1 MKLEELLKGVAAER
15 VLGAPR
21 LDAAGLSCDSR
32 AVRAGDL
39 FVALSGARSDGHA
52 FVREALDAGAAGVV
66 VERPEIFE
74 SLRTGGGRKVAVL
87 VRDSRKALARLSAN
101 FHGNPSHRLTVA
113 GITGT
118 NGKTTTSY
126 LCESVLLAAGLR
138 PGVVGTVN
146 YRVGGQ
152 VWPSTHTTPG
162 PLELDE
168 LLVRMAEA
176 GARGAVM
183 EVSSHALS
191 QCRVDGIEFDAVI
204 FTNLTQD
211 HLDFHPTMNDYFLA
225 KRRLFTEVLAEQRLK
240 KTPALVINADDEWGR
255 KLLAEARSAGRRAL
269 AYTLSKNGEGVSGPC
284 EIYPTSLSWDAA
296 GFRAGV
302 RTPAGEL
309 QLKSPLVG
317 EHNVYNALAAVGMG
331 VGLGL
336 LPAVIEQ
343 GIASCA
349 RVPGR
354 LDPVPHSLGFTV
366 LVDYAHSPDA
376 LRNVLPAARKL
387 ARGKV
392 LCVFGC
398 GGDRDRAKRPLMAR
412 AVSELADLAILTS
425 DNPRTEDP
433 AQILADTRA
442 GLQGREGREYVIES
456 DRRKAISLAIER
468 AQAGDVVLIAGKG
481 HEDYQIVG
489 TQKHHFDDREEAA
502 RALRSRE
509 GAAAASARG
518 RSGAGS

>member
-1 MKLEELLKGVAAER
+1 MRLEELLKGVAAEC
-15 VLGAPR
+15 VLGNLRAP
-21 LDAAGLSCDSR
+21 ASGLSCDSR

-39 FVALSGARSDGHA
+39 FVALSGTKSDGHA
-52 FVREALDAGAAGVV
+52 FVRQALEAGAAGAV
-66 VERPEIFE
+66 VERPEVFE
-74 SLRTGGGRKVAVL
+74 SLRAGGVSGVAVL

-126 LCESVLLAAGLR
+126 LCESVLQAAGLR
-138 PGVVGTVN
+138 PGVLGTVN
-146 YRVGGQ
+146 YRVAGEA
-152 VWPSTHTTPG
+152 WPSTHTTPG
-162 PLELDE
+162 PLELE
-168 LLVRMAEA
+168 ALLVRMAKA
-176 GARGAVM
+176 GARSVVM

-191 QCRVDGIEFDAVI
+191 QCRVDSVEFDAVL

-225 KRRLFTEVLAEQRLK
+225 KRRLFTEVLGDQRLK
-240 KTPALVINADDEWGR
+240 KTPALVINADDESGR
-255 KLLAEARSAGRRAL
+255 KLLAEAKAAGRRVL
-269 AYTLSKNGEGVSGPC
+269 AYTLSKDGGSASGAC
-284 EIYPTSLSWDAA
+284 EIYPASLSWDAA
-296 GFRAGV
+296 GFRARV
-302 RTPAGEL
+302 RTPVGDL
-309 QLKSPLVG
+309 NLRSPLPG

-336 LPAVIEQ
+336 LPGVIEQ
-343 GIASCA
+343 GIASCV

-354 LDPVPHSLGFTV
+354 LDPVPNSLGITV

-425 DNPRTEDP
+425 DNPRAEDP

-442 GLQGREGREYVIES
+442 GLQGQEGREYVIES
-456 DRRKAISLAIER
+456 DRRKAITIAIER
-468 AQAGDVVLIAGKG
+468 AQAGDVVLLAGKG

-489 TQKHHFDDREEAA
+489 TEKRHFDDREEAA
-502 RALRSRE
+502 RALRGRE
-509 GAAAASARG
+509 GAAASGQG
-518 RSGAGS
+518 RSGGGS